1 MDTQAKIRILERC
14 LFAVLLVA
22 LGLAGFVYEWNKD
35 TVEAAILMPTLLV
48 YMLGCFF
55 IYRGVLRLLANRF
68 ASGD

>member
-1 MDTQAKIRILERC
+1 METQRKFGILERF

-22 LGLAGFVYEWNKD
+22 LALAGFVYEWNKD
-35 TVEAAILMPTLLV
+35 TVEAAILIPMLLA

-55 IYRGVLRLLANRF
+55 IYRRVLRLLANRF